1 MGMSTDLE
9 QMLAVIDFATEENQ
23 LPPRDW
29 EASIAWIQSAET
41 DDLIP
46 LLEAFT
52 IRPAPQT
59 PVAQNLVATVL
70 QQLAWRAGSRA
81 DNNDTLPP
89 QHLAALYRHWHGA
102 DATRVWLL
110 RCLALQ
116 YDHNSLT
123 TFAELLVSDPPVD
136 AATALTPL
144 FQSKNYDPAALFPRL
159 LDGLSYTSLAVLILD
174 LANYTVREELLDQH
188 PAEDRQSEL
197 TQLLGGLV
205 RELEQLEQKPQ
216 AAATRPNDA
225 ERVSESVSLAVSLCD
240 ALALIGSTSAISQLY
255 QALELR
261 HRRLRLEAAASLIR
275 LGEDEAQQALIQ
287 LAGEPVVRL
296 RALAYA
302 QELGLVDQIDEKYK
316 TPIAEAEAEVAW
328 WLAQPTQMGI
338 PPTTCELVDSRT
350 QHWPGYDAPMPCFL
364 FRFTYQ
370 FGNSQYSNVAIAG
383 PLTHAFATSFC
394 DLSAE
399 DAYAGFAGWHVD
411 HEEIYEVEIDP
422 ANPTPTVT
430 EYVGRIERDGYEV
443 LTPSLLGYFLGEQ
456 TLVAK
461 AVRDGEPGYVLLEN
475 TDIYW
480 RPQGPDDPQLLAV
493 DAYGIHK
500 GHKLLRA
507 FN

>member
-1 MGMSTDLE
+1 MSTDLE

-29 EASIAWIQSAET
+29 EACIAWIET
-41 DDLIP
+41 ATNDQLVP
-46 LLEAFT
+46 LLDAFVN
-52 IRPAPQT
+52 RPAPQT
-59 PVAQNLVATVL
+59 AVTQNLISTVL
-70 QQLAWRAGSRA
+70 QRLARRASA
-81 DNNDTLPP
+81 MANSNEQIPP
-89 QHLAALYRHWHGA
+89 QYLAAVYRNWQGA

-116 YDHNSLT
+116 YDHHSLT
-123 TFAELLVSDPPVD
+123 TFAELLVNDPPVD
-136 AATALTPL
+136 AATALAPL
-144 FQSKNYDPAALFPRL
+144 FQSKNYDAATLFPRL

-188 PAEDRQSEL
+188 PARDRQAEL
-197 TQLLGGLV
+197 TRLLGGLV
-205 RELEQLEQKPQ
+205 HELEQLDQKSPT
-216 AAATRPNDA
+216 AETRPVDA

-240 ALALIGSTSAISQLY
+240 ALALMGSKSAMSQLY
-255 QALELR
+255 QAMELR

-275 LGEDEAQQALIQ
+275 LGEKEAQPTLIQ
-287 LAGEPVVRL
+287 LAAEPVVRL

-302 QELGLVDQIDEKYK
+302 QELELFEQIDEEYK
-316 TPIAEAEAEVAW
+316 TPVAEAEAEVAW
-328 WLAQPTQMGI
+328 WLSQPTQMGI

-350 QHWPGYDAPMPCFL
+350 QYWPGYDTPVPCFL

-370 FGNSQYSNVAIAG
+370 FGDSGYSNVAIAG

-394 DLSAE
+394 DLPAE
-399 DAYAGFAGWHVD
+399 DVYAGFAGWHVD

-430 EYVGRIERDGYEV
+430 ECLGRIERQGYEV
-443 LTPSLLGYFLGEQ
+443 LTPSLLGYFLGDQ
-456 TLVAK
+456 TFVAK
-461 AVRDGEPGYVLLEN
+461 AVHDGEPGYVLLE
-475 TDIYW
+475 DEEIYW
-480 RPQGPDDPQLLAV
+480 RPQGPTDPQLLAV
-493 DAYGIHK
+493 DAYGVHK

>member
-1 MGMSTDLE
+1 MDMSNDLE

-29 EASIAWIQSAET
+29 EASIAWIEHAEN
-41 DDLIP
+41 DELIP
-46 LLEAFT
+46 LLDAFAS
-52 IRPAPQT
+52 RPAPQT
-59 PVAQNLVATVL
+59 PVTQTLISTVL
-70 QQLAWRAGSRA
+70 QRLSSRA
-81 DNNDTLPP
+81 SNMANSNAKIPP
-89 QHLAALYRHWHGA
+89 QYLAAIYRYWQGA

-123 TFAELLVSDPPVD
+123 TLAELLVSDPPVD

-144 FQSKNYDPAALFPRL
+144 FQSTNYDPAPLFPRL

-174 LANYTVREELLDQH
+174 LANYTVREKLLDQH
-188 PAEDRQSEL
+188 PAQDRHSEL
-197 TQLLGGLV
+197 IRLLGGLV
-205 RELEQLEQKPQ
+205 RELEQLDQKPQ
-216 AAATRPNDA
+216 ETETRPIDA

-240 ALALIGSTSAISQLY
+240 ALALIGSSSAISQLY
-255 QALELR
+255 QAMELR

-275 LGEDEAQQALIQ
+275 LGEDEAQQPLIQ
-287 LAGEPVVRL
+287 LAAEPVVRL
-296 RALAYA
+296 RALTYA
-302 QELGLVDQIDEKYK
+302 QELGLIDQIDEEYK
-316 TPIAEAEAEVAW
+316 TPVAEAEAEVAW

-350 QHWPGYDAPMPCFL
+350 QHWPGYDAPVPCFL

-370 FGNSQYSNVAIAG
+370 FGDSHYSNVAISG

-394 DLSAE
+394 DLPAE

-422 ANPTPTVT
+422 ANPTPSVT
-430 EYVGRIERDGYEV
+430 ECLGQIEREGYEV
-443 LTPSLLGYFLGEQ
+443 LTPSLLGFFLGDQ
-456 TLVAK
+456 TLVAQ

-475 TDIYW
+475 NDIYW
-480 RPQGPDDPQLLAV
+480 RAQGPADPQLLAV

>member
-1 MGMSTDLE
+1 M
-9 QMLAVIDFATEENQ
+9 
-23 LPPRDW
+23 
-29 EASIAWIQSAET
+29 
-41 DDLIP
+41 
-46 LLEAFT
+46 
-52 IRPAPQT
+52 
-59 PVAQNLVATVL
+59 
-70 QQLAWRAGSRA
+70 
-81 DNNDTLPP
+81 
-89 QHLAALYRHWHGA
+89 
-102 DATRVWLL
+102 
-110 RCLALQ
+110 
-116 YDHNSLT
+116 
-123 TFAELLVSDPPVD
+123 
-136 AATALTPL
+136 
-144 FQSKNYDPAALFPRL
+144 
-159 LDGLSYTSLAVLILD
+159 
-174 LANYTVREELLDQH
+174 
-188 PAEDRQSEL
+188 
-197 TQLLGGLV
+197 
-205 RELEQLEQKPQ
+205 
-216 AAATRPNDA
+216 
-225 ERVSESVSLAVSLCD
+225 
-240 ALALIGSTSAISQLY
+240 
-255 QALELR
+255 ELR

-302 QELGLVDQIDEKYK
+302 QELELVDQIDEKYK
-316 TPIAEAEAEVAW
+316 TPVAEAEAEVAW

-350 QHWPGYDAPMPCFL
+350 QHWPGYDAPVPCFL

-370 FGNSQYSNVAIAG
+370 FGNSHYSNVAIAG

-399 DAYAGFAGWHVD
+399 DSYAGFAGWHVD

-443 LTPSLLGYFLGEQ
+443 LTPSLLGFFLGDQ

-480 RPQGPDDPQLLAV
+480 RAQGPDDPQLLAV
-493 DAYGIHK
+493 DAYAIHK